1 MKKEVK
7 MICVAQAAGVFA
19 AASVSSQ
26 RLGQVS
32 KGQELVQ
39 KSVQG
44 DWTEIK
50 SPPGWV
56 LTEHLAQIDELE
68 PDGYIV

>member
-7 MICVAQAAGVFA
+7 VICVAQVAGVFGS
-19 AASVSSQ
+19 ASVSGQ
-26 RLGQVS
+26 RVGQVE
-32 KGQELVQ
+32 KGQELVRIA
-39 KSVQG
+39 SQG

-56 LTEHLAQIDELE
+56 LTEHLVQVDEPE
-68 PDGYIV
+68 PDEYTV